1 MSAQI
6 DRTEQPL
13 SSPSSSPATAS
24 PAALIITAI
33 EGIETT
39 AAPLAEQLKATVE
52 IAATRATA
60 LRLLARRGYSVVILD
75 QILADSDPDGA
86 DLIWKHA
93 GVAIPLQI
101 NFALAGCARLER
113 EIKAAL
119 ARRLRE
125 QQLAGAA
132 ASAAIDGELKNA
144 ITGFLLE
151 SRLALAETGIPPG
164 VESRLRTLAEIA
176 DRMRER
182 LLPNAGQDTT
192 AVSLRADRK

>member
-1 MSAQI
+1 MSAQA

-13 SSPSSSPATAS
+13 SSPASSPATAQ
-24 PAALIITAI
+24 PGALIVTAI

-39 AAPLAEQLKATVE
+39 AATLAQQLRATVE

-60 LRLLARRGYSVVILD
+60 LRLLARRSYSVVILD

-86 DLIWKHA
+86 DLIWKDA
-93 GVAIPLQI
+93 GVAIPLQV
-101 NFALAGCARLER
+101 NFALAGSARLVR

-119 ARRLRE
+119 TRRQRE

-132 ASAAIDGELKNA
+132 ATAAIDSELKNA

-151 SRLALAETGIPPG
+151 SRLALAEEGIPPG
-164 VESRLRTLAEIA
+164 VESRLRNLAEIA

-182 LLPNAGQDTT
+182 LVRGVSLDSTT
-192 AVSLRADRK
+192 VSLRTDHK

>member
-1 MSAQI
+1 MSAQA

-13 SSPSSSPATAS
+13 SSPASSPATAQ
-24 PAALIITAI
+24 PGALIVTAI

-39 AAPLAEQLKATVE
+39 AATLAQQLRATVE

-60 LRLLARRGYSVVILD
+60 LRLLARRSYSVVILD

-86 DLIWKHA
+86 DLIWKDA
-93 GVAIPLQI
+93 GVAIPLQV
-101 NFALAGCARLER
+101 NFALAGSARLVR

-119 ARRLRE
+119 TRRQRE

-132 ASAAIDGELKNA
+132 ATAAIDSELKNA

-151 SRLALAETGIPPG
+151 SRLALAEEGIPPG
-164 VESRLRTLAEIA
+164 VESRLRNLAEIA

-182 LLPNAGQDTT
+182 LVPGVSPDSTT
-192 AVSLRADRK
+192 VSLRTDHK

>member
-1 MSAQI
+1 MSAQA
-6 DRTEQPL
+6 DRTEHPA
-13 SSPSSSPATAS
+13 SSPASSPATAQ
-24 PAALIITAI
+24 PGALIVTAI

-39 AAPLAEQLKATVE
+39 AATLAQQLRATVE

-60 LRLLARRGYSVVILD
+60 LRLLARRSYSVVILD

-86 DLIWKHA
+86 DLIWKDA
-93 GVAIPLQI
+93 GVAIPLQV
-101 NFALAGCARLER
+101 NFALAGSARLVR

-119 ARRLRE
+119 TRRQRE

-132 ASAAIDGELKNA
+132 ATAAIDSELKNA

-151 SRLALAETGIPPG
+151 SRLALAEEGIPPG
-164 VESRLRTLAEIA
+164 VESRLRNLAEIA

-182 LLPNAGQDTT
+182 LVPGDSPDSTT
-192 AVSLRADRK
+192 VSLRTDHK

>member
-1 MSAQI
+1 MSAQA
-6 DRTEQPL
+6 DRTEHPA
-13 SSPSSSPATAS
+13 SSPASSPATAQ
-24 PAALIITAI
+24 PGALIVTAI

-39 AAPLAEQLKATVE
+39 AATLAQQLRATVE

-60 LRLLARRGYSVVILD
+60 LRLLARRSYSVVILD

-86 DLIWKHA
+86 DLIWKDA
-93 GVAIPLQI
+93 GVAIPLQV
-101 NFALAGCARLER
+101 NFALAGSARLVR

-119 ARRLRE
+119 TRRQRE

-132 ASAAIDGELKNA
+132 ATAAIDSELKNA

-151 SRLALAETGIPPG
+151 SRLALAEEGIPPG
-164 VESRLRTLAEIA
+164 VESRLRNLAEIA

-182 LLPNAGQDTT
+182 LVPGVSPDSTT
-192 AVSLRADRK
+192 VSLRTDHK